1 MFRFIACFTR
11 CLSCARCAAINFSEE
26 PIGDFNCTD
35 SSSCVDGDQLWL
47 RDCRKGVGTT
57 FRAIDTDD
65 GLMLRLNGIGTCITR
80 VRRDF
85 LAVYTCNASDI
96 TQKWRP
102 ISLEQ
107 PFELVPKDY
116 NSNDFGT
123 EFCVTNHHHPKEF
136 EVLGMSVCEPRF
148 L

>member
-1 MFRFIACFTR
+1 MFLFIACLTR

-47 RDCRKGVGTT
+47 RDCRKGMGTT

-107 PFELVPKDY
+107 PFELVPKYY
-116 NSNDFGT
+116 NVNDFGT

-136 EVLGMSVCEPRF
+136 EVLGMSVCELRC